1 MIIPIQL
8 RLLISHVADL
18 RLIWGAREKEL
29 GSREKI
35 KNDDSQQ
42 RFLAQHSVAMLEQC
56 CNYSKNVGERCVAL
70 KIVVA
75 NRLV

>member
-35 KNDDSQQ
+35 ENDD
-42 RFLAQHSVAMLEQC
+42 F
-56 CNYSKNVGERCVAL
+56 
-70 KIVVA
+70 
-75 NRLV
+75 